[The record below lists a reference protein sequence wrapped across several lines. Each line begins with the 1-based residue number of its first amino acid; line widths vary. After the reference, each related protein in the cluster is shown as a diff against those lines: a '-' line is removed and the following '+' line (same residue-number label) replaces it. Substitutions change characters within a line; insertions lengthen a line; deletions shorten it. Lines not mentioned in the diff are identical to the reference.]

1 MYAQLEWYSGNLQRA
16 YAHALEAAAVVEEMG
31 TPQGID
37 ECACRLATFEAVLG
51 REEDSRRHARS
62 ALDSALQLGDTWNA
76 AKARNA
82 LGLLALV
89 TGDALSAAEQLA
101 AGVGALEDGGVGNPN
116 HFRAHP
122 DLVEAYVRLGR
133 TDDAEPVA
141 AALERRAEATRIP
154 WTVAAARRCRAVI
167 TENED
172 AAREAFEDALQ
183 LDDGA
188 SAFERARTQLCFG
201 EHLRRHGRRRDSRIH
216 LGAAL
221 EVFEA
226 SGARPWA
233 ERTRAELRA
242 SGLTLQR
249 REPAVQEQLT
259 QQELQV
265 ARLVADGKTNR
276 EVAATLFLSP
286 KTIEFHLTHIYRKLD
301 IHSRSELVRRIADDE
316 TMRVASASGAVID
329 KGS

>member
-1 MYAQLEWYSGNLQRA
+1 
-16 YAHALEAAAVVEEMG
+16 
-31 TPQGID
+31 
-37 ECACRLATFEAVLG
+37 
-51 REEDSRRHARS
+51 
-62 ALDSALQLGDTWNA
+62 
-76 AKARNA
+76 
-82 LGLLALV
+82 
-89 TGDALSAAEQLA
+89 
-101 AGVGALEDGGVGNPN
+101 
-116 HFRAHP
+116 
-122 DLVEAYVRLGR
+122 
-133 TDDAEPVA
+133 
-141 AALERRAEATRIP
+141 
-154 WTVAAARRCRAVI
+154 VI

-183 LDDGA
+183 LDDGV

-233 ERTRAELRA
+233 ERARSELRA

-249 REPAVQEQLT
+249 REPAAQEQLT

-265 ARLVADGKTNR
+265 ARLVAEGKTNR

>member
-1 MYAQLEWYSGNLQRA
+1 FVA
-16 YAHALEAAAVVEEMG
+16 
-31 TPQGID
+31 P
-37 ECACRLATFEAVLG
+37 
-51 REEDSRRHARS
+51 
-62 ALDSALQLGDTWNA
+62 
-76 AKARNA
+76 
-82 LGLLALV
+82 
-89 TGDALSAAEQLA
+89 
-101 AGVGALEDGGVGNPN
+101 
-116 HFRAHP
+116 P

-226 SGARPWA
+226 RGARPWA
-233 ERTRAELRA
+233 ERARSELRA

-249 REPAVQEQLT
+249 REPAAQEQLT

-276 EVAATLFLSP
+276 EVAAALFLSP
-286 KTIEFHLTHIYRKLD
+286 KPIEFHLTHIYLNLD
-301 IHSRSELVRRIADDE
+301 
-316 TMRVASASGAVID
+316 
-329 KGS
+329 